1 MDLRQFTTEWLFNR
15 FALVGV
21 ILVILLT
28 VTGLLGLIEMMAAFM
43 LYIISNQIILERI
56 LGLRKFQFEE
66 VALKYAD
73 DLWRF
78 RIGNNVCYMNE
89 EAARDVQEYLNQ
101 TINPTSDREDDHA

>member
-1 MDLRQFTTEWLFNR
+1 MKIQTSIEYILNR
-15 FALVGV
+15 TALIVLIV
-21 ILVILLT
+21 ILALNLFGILGQT
-28 VTGLLGLIEMMAAFM
+28 ELIAAFM

-101 TINPTSDREDDHA
+101 TINPTSDREEDDA